1 MECRA
6 AGSLLSALDVGAAA
20 PPRGLTARCAV
31 FLLDY
36 FVPRDV
42 KSLFEE
48 VLART
53 QEASLSSPS
62 SLSRSARGASRPA
75 LPKHSPTRR
84 QRRKSAGFRGSDR
97 DHVDY
102 VCPPR
107 RECAAT
113 TDSACRLGVCNPVCL
128 CCVCARGRE
137 GTWSRLPTH
146 RCPIS
151 HDCGSVV
158 TAAPDHPWGR
168 PVRTW
173 VFGAW
178 TRSSPART
186 ATILPSKVESGCN
199 SLIGSLSRERLGDEC

>member
-20 PPRGLTARCAV
+20 PPRGLPARHAV
-31 FLLDY
+31 FLFDS

-62 SLSRSARGASRPA
+62 SPSRSARGASRPA

-107 RECAAT
+107 RDCAAT
-113 TDSACRLGVCNPVCL
+113 TDSACRLGVCTP
-128 CCVCARGRE
+128 CVCAVCARAGERARG
-137 GTWSRLPTH
+137 
-146 RCPIS
+146 
-151 HDCGSVV
+151 VV
-158 TAAPDHPWGR
+158 CLRTAAPYRVIVEAWSLLRATTCGDDRFERGSLVRARALPLR
-168 PVRTW
+168 VPLLLFPVR
-173 VFGAW
+173 
-178 TRSSPART
+178 
-186 ATILPSKVESGCN
+186 
-199 SLIGSLSRERLGDEC
+199 